1 MNRTMLA
8 AAAATT
14 LATAALA
21 DDRRLVTVVTSPEPQ
36 TQLMAMV
43 LTMQA
48 VRQGVSSHVL
58 LCGPGGDLAL
68 AEAPE
73 SATAPQPPRGMSP
86 QGLMQ
91 QIMAAGARVEVCAL
105 YLPGRGATP
114 ETLLPGIGVAA
125 PPGMAAAMLA
135 DDTAIWSF

>member
-1 MNRTMLA
+1 MSA
-8 AAAATT
+8 PG
-14 LATAALA
+14 

-36 TQLMAMV
+36 TQFMAMV
-43 LTMQA
+43 LSMQA
-48 VRQGVSSHVL
+48 IQRGVPSHIL

-86 QGLMQ
+86 QGLMP

-114 ETLLPGIGVAA
+114 EARLPGIGVAA
-125 PPGMAAAMLA
+125 PPEMAAAMLA

>member
-1 MNRTMLA
+1 MKRTLLA

-14 LATAALA
+14 LATAAMA
-21 DDRRLVTVVTSPEPQ
+21 DERRLVTVVTSPEPQ

-48 VRQGVSSHVL
+48 IRQGVPSRIL

-68 AEAPE
+68 VEAPE

-86 QGLMQ
+86 QGLML

-114 ETLLPGIGVAA
+114 EVLLPGVGVAD
-125 PPGMAAAMLA
+125 PPEMAAAMLG
-135 DDTAIWSF
+135 DDTAIWPF